1 MNASNIQKC
10 AYHAAS
16 TAQDKTTMELS
27 QDTVS
32 IFPLSARL
40 SLRFKFLAISLKTEA
55 YLEKKNVQNIKFCY
69 RKYTPCM
76 LSIGNCKKS
85 CIHPW
90 IQNMRQLLYILAVIC
105 RRKLCQYIFQCNCN
119 SCSFKRYWQHITL

>member
-1 MNASNIQKC
+1 LNASNIQKC

-55 YLEKKNVQNIKFCY
+55 YLEKKNAQ
-69 RKYTPCM
+69 KY
-76 LSIGNCKKS
+76 KV
-85 CIHPW
+85 
-90 IQNMRQLLYILAVIC
+90 LL
-105 RRKLCQYIFQCNCN
+105 
-119 SCSFKRYWQHITL
+119 